1 MLNVS
6 IEESKIPPV
15 YPFVHRNCG
24 TFEKHTWLGN
34 DVMLYTLVMALYVL
48 KRKISQSLAVRE
60 RKKSAL
66 SPLAYQYYTLLGL
79 EYIKM
84 DLGIMIQSNE
94 AKLMNE
100 CWIQE
105 FYNGTH
111 SNPN

>member
-1 MLNVS
+1 MS
-6 IEESKIPPV
+6 GKERDFK
-15 YPFVHRNCG
+15 
-24 TFEKHTWLGN
+24 
-34 DVMLYTLVMALYVL
+34 ALL
-48 KRKISQSLAVRE
+48 WERE
-60 RKKSAL
+60 KKSAL

-100 CWIQE
+100 YWIQE

-111 SNPN
+111 HIPN